1 MQLGLYLQL
10 DRDRSHSRV
19 ASRLVSED
27 PIEQFEKA
35 FERLS
40 GFPLIVCTERIFT
53 AKLSEESF
61 TSTVGYSDIP
71 AYSEVLS

>member
-10 DRDRSHSRV
+10 YRDRSRSRV

-27 PIEQFEKA
+27 PIELSKK
-35 FERLS
+35 LS
-40 GFPLIVCTERIFT
+40 GFLLIVCTERIFT

>member
-10 DRDRSHSRV
+10 DHDRSHSRV

-27 PIEQFEKA
+27 PIELSRK
-35 FERLS
+35 LS
-40 GFPLIVCTERIFT
+40 GFLLIVCTERIFT